1 MDCKEIQRGLV
12 HWDRINLV
20 EGTDDGIVADA
31 ETSFGMSAGQRPE
44 RGKKKWK
51 TKRGRK

>member
-31 ETSFGMSAGQRPE
+31 ETSFGMSASQMTG
-44 RGKKKWK
+44 RGKKNGKWK
-51 TKRGRK
+51 YGI